1 MSKKPSGYQN
11 RRRNIEKGKASA
23 KYPLRKEL
31 RGKLKEAYPNYSHE
45 SCGYLY
51 DTEGNRIGYGTD
63 FEHAV
68 LDALRRKQKQEKDK

>member
-11 RRRNIEKGKASA
+11 RQQNIYKRKAKA
-23 KYPLRKEL
+23 AAPLRKEL

-68 LDALRRKQKQEKDK
+68 LDALRRKEQKEDNQ